1 MNFRKTN
8 WRATLTTRPDGSKEP
23 DQPSPKSITRSQA
36 HSIEPRSL
44 YVYQVQ
50 KSPCFPFF
58 SKHAFLKTFGFPQRS
73 RLLLLSLKFH
83 FPPCG
88 CLSVR
93 YLTSTPDYSM
103 AFCPSLLHC
112 LPLGSCWDFSLSA
125 RRFFS
130 FKLWQNCA
138 WPSSFFFLLKDFYL
152 FINFG

>member
-1 MNFRKTN
+1 MNFRKTS
-8 WRATLTTRPDGSKEP
+8 WRATLTTIPDGSKER

-36 HSIEPRSL
+36 HSIESCSL

-58 SKHAFLKTFGFPQRS
+58 SKHVFLKTFGFPQHS
-73 RLLLLSLKFH
+73 RLLPLSLKFH
-83 FPPCG
+83 SPLCG

-93 YLTSTPDYSM
+93 HLTSTPGYSM
-103 AFCPSLLHC
+103 AFCPLLHC

-125 RRFFS
+125 RSFFS

-138 WPSSFFFLLKDFYL
+138 RPSRFFFF
-152 FINFG
+152 